1 MQHKRLSSDY
11 PGQITLK
18 IPSPKAA
25 GSFLGLES
33 AGDARA
39 PRVGRPDASAGAPH
53 THLALPARRALSRA
67 PHGPHPH
74 THRAPQESRSGRWDA
89 GQVLTWRR
97 RRLSTGLPH
106 AGGQTPEPTSKEVP
120 TQGPDGGSPH
130 GSLGLRTSAGHVPG
144 GGEELG
150 ARRLLTDGGPSRRLR
165 PADADHSEER
175 CRRGPCSFTSRE
187 ARRLTTRPHKG
198 LRSYFL
204 SEYRA
209 AMAEQAIPPV
219 HTAGTHNAD

>member
-1 MQHKRLSSDY
+1 MKSGPRLPQLEEALAQKLRPNTAIKKINKIKKKKKFLPPKLLAPFSVWDQQEMREHLCGPPSRQRRRPTHT
-11 PGQITLK
+11 PG
-18 IPSPKAA
+18 AA
-25 GSFLGLES
+25 
-33 AGDARA
+33 
-39 PRVGRPDASAGAPH
+39 
-53 THLALPARRALSRA
+53 PARPALSRA

-74 THRAPQESRSGRWDA
+74 THRCPQKSRSGRWDA

-144 GGEELG
+144 GEEPG
-150 ARRLLTDGGPSRRLR
+150 ARGLRTDGGPGRRLR

-187 ARRLTTRPHKG
+187 TRRLTTRPHRVLKIG
-198 LRSYFL
+198 
-204 SEYRA
+204 RA
-209 AMAEQAIPPV
+209 HV
-219 HTAGTHNAD
+219 